1 MDIANLT
8 RKFDLTEGHWIDEIP
23 NHPNVRLCVRSTN
36 YKPFRVATA
45 GMGRRRTKQ
54 LQTDEGLVDFSIDRG
69 KPLAEHILLDWEGV
83 TSGDKPVK
91 YDPKVAMAILTAD
104 DDLGIGQSFRM
115 AVEWSGDQV
124 ADLLAKQTDEAA
136 GN

>member
-54 LQTDEGLVDFSIDRG
+54 LQTDEGLVDFSI
-69 KPLAEHILLDWEGV
+69 LLDWEGV